1 MVYCNCGTTFSMN
14 VDTRYIINN
23 LCYVEIGEENL
34 NLRNF
39 TFGISPKVNLK
50 PVAYILIHQIKIPY
64 MIKI

>member
-1 MVYCNCGTTFSMN
+1 MN